1 MPLNVDHTVFETS
14 STGIHIQYPIQCWQ
28 NSTPMGSRKRKQ
40 PEPLAIHG
48 SYHLYEQRDGRPS
61 SKAVR
66 FRSTVLVHLIPRQ
79 REITWLSRA
88 ELSEIKRRART
99 STVGKSIDLEKAFE
113 ACCSAINQSD
123 DKGAAPALVYN
134 QFSVGPERGLE
145 RRSSL
150 AHCRARAVQV
160 LACKTNFFIE
170 QSTQLLNGKR
180 DEEKL
185 AAIYREGCRASKLF
199 ALMHG
204 KADGIAAGYI

>member
-1 MPLNVDHTVFETS
+1 MLTIPFLRHPVPVSISN
-14 STGIHIQYPIQCWQ
+14 IQSNAGLWAQ
-28 NSTPMGSRKRKQ
+28 NFTPMGSRKRKQ

-48 SYHLYEQRDGRPS
+48 SHHLYEQRDGRPS

-88 ELSEIKRRART
+88 ELS
-99 STVGKSIDLEKAFE
+99 AFE